1 MNRLSIKIDSYFLCL
16 ILELFIVFSF
26 FVPYRNEDNGILD
39 FVMLCIT
46 FFSVMITYAGGI
58 VVGLISGSVT
68 IFIYA
73 SYIFYMNLV
82 KGVSIDIIS
91 YVWMISISIVIL
103 TTGKLQGNINIIQ
116 DKNRKLKDDYENL
129 VTIDETTGL
138 GNIKLFYRSL
148 EKEISKSLRHK
159 SKCTLMLIKVPY
171 YKEVIKII
179 GGDGTNALKRA
190 VGDVITSSVRNEDE
204 IYTIENDTLAVIM
217 PNTDIEGAKIV
228 KNRIKDKILD
238 LNLKIKEKK
247 DEISVDTKIAILEH
261 TDDIK
266 DAVEFKV
273 RAEEELQYD
282 V

>member
-1 MNRLSIKIDSYFLCL
+1 MNKLSIRIDSYFLSL
-16 ILELFIVFSF
+16 ILELFIIFSF
-26 FVPYRNEDNGILD
+26 FIPYRNENNGVLD

-58 VVGLISGSVT
+58 VIGLISTSVT

-82 KGVSIDIIS
+82 KGVGIDIIS
-91 YVWMISISIVIL
+91 YLWMISIPIVTL
-103 TTGKLQGNINIIQ
+103 TTGKLQSSINIIQ
-116 DKNRKLKDDYENL
+116 EKNRKLKDDYENL
-129 VTIDETTGL
+129 VTIDEATGL
-138 GNIKLFYRSL
+138 GNVKLFYKAL

>member
-159 SKCTLMLIKVPY
+159 SKCTLMLIKIPY

>member
-91 YVWMISISIVIL
+91 YLWMISIPIVIL

>member
-1 MNRLSIKIDSYFLCL
+1 MNKLSMKIDSYFLFL

-26 FVPYRNEDNGILD
+26 FIPYRGENNVILD

-46 FFSVMITYAGGI
+46 FFLIMITYAGGI
-58 VVGLISGSVT
+58 VIGLISSSVT

-82 KGVSIDIIS
+82 KGVSIDAIS
-91 YVWMISISIVIL
+91 YFWMVSIPIVTL
-103 TTGKLQGNINIIQ
+103 TTGKLQSNINIIQ
-116 DKNRKLKDDYENL
+116 ERNRKLKEDYENL

-138 GNIKLFYRSL
+138 GNIKLFYRAL

-159 SKCTLMLIKVPY
+159 SKCTLMLIKLPY
-171 YKEVIKII
+171 YKEIKNII
-179 GGDGTNALKRA
+179 GVEGSNSLKRSIR
-190 VGDVITSSVRNEDE
+190 DVVTSSVRNEDE
-204 IYTIENDTLAVIM
+204 IYTIENDTLAIIM
-217 PNTDIEGAKIV
+217 PNTEIEGAKVV
-228 KNRIKDKILD
+228 KNRIKDKMTD
-238 LNLKIKEKK
+238 LNLKIRETKEG
-247 DEISVDTKIAILEH
+247 ITVDTKIAILEH
-261 TDDIK
+261 NDSIK